1 VEQQVARGSGRP
13 SRPSRPQL
21 QISSISCEPPGAGLS
36 SGVSA
41 GTRSAPD
48 FDAVEDIGA
57 GPSSNRP
64 VSIRLHK
71 RAACDAK
78 AHLAPKDCFVFALPL
93 PDRAAPYGF
102 YPAVLQSAV
111 HGSPVLRYPSIA
123 IALQIGH
130 TKDRPC
136 PVPWKADEG
145 PEIAISTPMTR
156 FRHCGRRALYSRAG
170 GQDRDLPYVYA
181 TTDRGAVSTS
191 RTRRPASAPN
201 GRRPLVL

>member
-93 PDRAAPYGF
+93 PDRAAPHGF

-136 PVPWKADEG
+136 PVPWRG
-145 PEIAISTPMTR
+145 PGDRNIDANDPISTLR
-156 FRHCGRRALYSRAG
+156 
-170 GQDRDLPYVYA
+170 
-181 TTDRGAVSTS
+181 
-191 RTRRPASAPN
+191 
-201 GRRPLVL
+201 